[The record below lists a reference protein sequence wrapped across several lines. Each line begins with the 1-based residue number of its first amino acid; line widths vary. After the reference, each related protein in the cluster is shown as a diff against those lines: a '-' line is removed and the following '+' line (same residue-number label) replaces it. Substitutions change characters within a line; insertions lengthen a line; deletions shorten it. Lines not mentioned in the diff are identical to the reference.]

1 LVMGYSINLLTLL
14 ALVLAIGLVVD
25 DSIVVLENVHHRLQ
39 RGETPLVAAFLGT
52 RQVGF
57 AVLATTLVLVAVFVP
72 VTFLEGNVGRLFGEF
87 AVTLAIAVVFSSF
100 VALTLVP
107 VICSKMLSAE
117 HVSNRLASAGERLTK
132 RLESVYRRLL
142 ARLMSKAWLTLL
154 LLVLSLL
161 GSGLLFTLVP
171 QEYAPQEDR
180 GFLFL
185 SATTPEGSSY
195 EYTVEQVTR
204 IEQRLMPLV
213 ENGDIKRLLIRAPSS
228 GDGEAF
234 NQAFAIMVLSDWD
247 SGRRSTREIQAD
259 IRRRTADLPGAR
271 MSVRSPRAL
280 GGSSNDPVQFVV
292 GGNSYEELALWQD
305 LLQEKVGENPGLTGV
320 DTDLRPTKPQLRVSI
335 DRNRAGDL
343 GVSLLDIS
351 RTLETLLG
359 SRKVTTFILDGRE
372 YDVIVEGEREQQQT
386 LGDLQSIYVRSAET
400 GGLIP
405 LSNLVSVREQADA
418 GSLNRYNRVRSL
430 TLTAGLAEG
439 YSLGEALSW
448 LEQLVATELPP
459 YAVVDYK
466 GESLE
471 YQEAGSSVMLTF
483 LLALLVVYLVMA
495 AQFESFVHPLVIL
508 FTVPLALLGG
518 LGGLLLFDQTLNIYS
533 QVGLIM
539 LVGLATKNGILIVE
553 FINQLRDEGLE
564 FTAAVLSG
572 ASRRLR
578 PILMTALT
586 TVIGAM
592 PLVISAGPGHE
603 ARTVLGV
610 VIMCGVAVA
619 TLITLLLI
627 PMAYALFARGTG
639 SPQAVSRRLKSELS

>member
-1 LVMGYSINLLTLL
+1 M
-14 ALVLAIGLVVD
+14 
-25 DSIVVLENVHHRLQ
+25 
-39 RGETPLVAAFLGT
+39 
-52 RQVGF
+52 
-57 AVLATTLVLVAVFVP
+57 
-72 VTFLEGNVGRLFGEF
+72 
-87 AVTLAIAVVFSSF
+87 
-100 VALTLVP
+100 
-107 VICSKMLSAE
+107 
-117 HVSNRLASAGERLTK
+117 
-132 RLESVYRRLL
+132 
-142 ARLMSKAWLTLL
+142 
-154 LLVLSLL
+154 
-161 GSGLLFTLVP
+161 
-171 QEYAPQEDR
+171 
-180 GFLFL
+180 
-185 SATTPEGSSY
+185 
-195 EYTVEQVTR
+195 
-204 IEQRLMPLV
+204 
-213 ENGDIKRLLIRAPSS
+213 
-228 GDGEAF
+228 
-234 NQAFAIMVLSDWD
+234 
-247 SGRRSTREIQAD
+247 
-259 IRRRTADLPGAR
+259 
-271 MSVRSPRAL
+271 
-280 GGSSNDPVQFVV
+280 
-292 GGNSYEELALWQD
+292 
-305 LLQEKVGENPGLTGV
+305 
-320 DTDLRPTKPQLRVSI
+320 
-335 DRNRAGDL
+335 
-343 GVSLLDIS
+343 
-351 RTLETLLG
+351 
-359 SRKVTTFILDGRE
+359 
-372 YDVIVEGEREQQQT
+372 
-386 LGDLQSIYVRSAET
+386 RSAAT
-400 GGLIP
+400 GALIP
-405 LSNLVSVREQADA
+405 LANLVSVREQADA

-430 TLTAGLAEG
+430 TLSAGLADG

-471 YQEAGSSVMLTF
+471 YREAGSSVVLTF

-553 FINQLRDEGLE
+553 FINQLRDQGLE
-564 FTAAVLSG
+564 FTEAVLSG

-639 SPQAVSRRLKSELS
+639 SPLAVSRRLKSELS